1 MRTLMRLFGG
11 GAMVALL
18 ALLSACG
25 ALTGSNDIAAL
36 ETQNA
41 QLQGT
46 IQMYGTPALTM
57 DALAQAATQN
67 AISRVQLTE
76 SAVELLAAQA
86 TLTVLQLAGG
96 GGMAALPTTPTPPPP
111 AVPADGQLPSP
122 APPQSPAAPQ
132 QTHFTDTV
140 VATGRDDLDCP
151 LGINTTFPPTVG
163 ELLVNTRIDYLPAG
177 SRIAA
182 KWYANGELYFDDA
195 NCWTPTQ
202 TYENICAY
210 CSIAPNGPNFAAGN
224 WTVELYLNGQLMAQ
238 TQFLIQEA
246 EPTAPPQQ

>member
-1 MRTLMRLFGG
+1 MRTLMRFFGG
-11 GAMVALL
+11 GALLALL
-18 ALLSACG
+18 MLLSACG

-57 DALAQAATQN
+57 DALAQAATQG
-67 AISRVQLTE
+67 AILRVQLTE

-96 GGMAALPTTPTPPPP
+96 GAAALPTTPTPPPP
-111 AVPADGQLPSP
+111 ALPADGQLPTP
-122 APPQSPAAPQ
+122 TPPPQNPAAPQ

-140 VATGRDDLDCP
+140 VATGRDELDCP
-151 LGINTTFPPTVG
+151 LGVGASFPPTVG

-177 SRIAA
+177 SQIGA
-182 KWYANGELYFDDA
+182 KWYANGQLYFDDV
-195 NCWTPTQ
+195 NCWTPPQ

-210 CSIAPNGPNFAAGN
+210 CSIVPNGPAFETGT
-224 WTVELYLNGQLMAQ
+224 WRVELYLNGQLMAQ
-238 TQFLIQEA
+238 TQFRIEGT
-246 EPTAPPQQ
+246 PTPPPQ

>member
-1 MRTLMRLFGG
+1 MRMLMRLFGG
-11 GAMVALL
+11 GALGVLV

-25 ALTGSNDIAAL
+25 ALTGSSDIAAL

-57 DALAQAATQN
+57 DALAQAATQG
-67 AISRVQLTE
+67 AIANVQLTA
-76 SAVELLAAQA
+76 SSVELLAAQA

-96 GGMAALPTTPTPPPP
+96 GGAAALPTTPTPPPP
-111 AVPADGQLPSP
+111 AVSADGQLPSP

-140 VATGRDDLDCP
+140 VATGRDELDCP
-151 LGINTTFPPTVG
+151 LGIDTTFPPTVG
-163 ELLVNTRIDYLPAG
+163 ELLVHTRIDYLPAG
-177 SRIAA
+177 AQIGA
-182 KWYANGELYFDDA
+182 KWYANGQLYFDDV
-195 NCWTPTQ
+195 NCWTPAQ

-210 CSIAPNGPNFAAGN
+210 CSVTPNGPTFEAGN
-224 WTVELYLNGQLMAQ
+224 WMVELYLNGQLMAQ
-238 TQFLIQEA
+238 TQFLIE
-246 EPTAPPQQ
+246 EPAPAGSAQ

>member
-1 MRTLMRLFGG
+1 MRMLMRLFGG
-11 GAMVALL
+11 GALVVLL

-25 ALTGSNDIAAL
+25 ALTGSSDIAAL

-46 IQMYGTPALTM
+46 IQMYGTPVLTM
-57 DALAQAATQN
+57 DALAQAATQG
-67 AISRVQLTE
+67 AISNVQLTA

-96 GGMAALPTTPTPPPP
+96 GGAALPTTSTPPAP
-111 AVPADGQLPSP
+111 AVSADGQIPSP
-122 APPQSPAAPQ
+122 APSQNASAPQ

-151 LGINTTFPPTVG
+151 LDINTTFPPTAG
-163 ELLVNTRIDYLPAG
+163 ELLVNTHIDYLPAG
-177 SRIAA
+177 AQISA
-182 KWYANGELYFDDA
+182 KWYVNGELYFDDT

-210 CSIAPNGPNFAAGN
+210 CSVVPNGPTFRAGN
-224 WTVELYLNGQLMAQ
+224 WTVELYLNGQMMAQ
-238 TQFLIQEA
+238 TQFLIE
-246 EPTAPPQQ
+246 ETTANTSSQ

>member
-1 MRTLMRLFGG
+1 MRTLMRFSGG
-11 GAMVALL
+11 VVLVGLL

-25 ALTGSNDIAAL
+25 ALTGSSDIAAL

-57 DALAQAATQN
+57 DALAQAATQG
-67 AISRVQLTE
+67 AISNVQLTA

-86 TLTVLQLAGG
+86 TLTVLQLGGG
-96 GGMAALPTTPTPPPP
+96 GGMAALPTTPTLPPP
-111 AVPADGQLPSP
+111 AVSADGQMPSP
-122 APPQSPAAPQ
+122 APQQSPAAPQ

-151 LGINTTFPPTVG
+151 LGIDTTFPPNVG
-163 ELLVNTRIDYLPAG
+163 ELQVNTRIDYLPAG
-177 SRIAA
+177 VTIGA
-182 KWYANGELYFDDA
+182 KWYANGQLYFDDA

-202 TYENICAY
+202 NYENICAY
-210 CSIAPNGPNFAAGN
+210 CSVTPNGPTFEAGN
-224 WTVELYLNGQLMAQ
+224 WAVELYLNGQLMAQ
-238 TQFLIQEA
+238 TQFLIEQPA
-246 EPTAPPQQ
+246 PTPQ